1 MSFTSKLLFTLSLSA
16 QTDPN
21 HAASVR
27 CQLPVARQ
35 APERVQDAQHK
46 RALGARVHPS
56 ILASSAPLWKC
67 DTSAVHVAA
76 EHRLLRSCSG
86 V

>member
-56 ILASSAPLWKC
+56 ILASSAHWKC

>member
-1 MSFTSKLLFTLSLSA
+1 MSFTSKLLFTLSLSS

-56 ILASSAPLWKC
+56 VLAPAQC

-76 EHRLLRSCSG
+76 EHRLL
-86 V
+86 